1 METGDPPG
9 ASEPVQPSLWRL
21 RTQMCCFHSVWGI
34 CSLLNPTLSRSQ
46 FGPLSSLAF
55 ATAHGFLTSLSGSG
69 AGPS

>member
-9 ASEPVQPSLWRL
+9 ASESIQPSLWRL